1 MAHLESE
8 TVTQLIVMKHKVTTA
23 VVSLVILLGLGL
35 SIWGVNSILPYPA
48 DAIPAPQLGHF
59 TFCSI
64 PMWLQTQDRSV
75 RWLGDCMGELG
86 SPPTEMKLGQGT
98 VFAIG
103 CLPRMCPELIQLS
116 SAASRVVAPQ
126 GEHNGA
132 YYFKAVGIG
141 VATIW
146 AAFHTIGG
154 CSLLA
159 DGVQPSRCPVIKLVV
174 HANG

>member
-1 MAHLESE
+1 
-8 TVTQLIVMKHKVTTA
+8 
-23 VVSLVILLGLGL
+23 
-35 SIWGVNSILPYPA
+35 
-48 DAIPAPQLGHF
+48 
-59 TFCSI
+59 
-64 PMWLQTQDRSV
+64 
-75 RWLGDCMGELG
+75 MGELY
-86 SPPTEMKLGQGT
+86 SPPAEMKVAQGT

-103 CLPRMCPELIQLS
+103 CLPKMCPELIKLS
-116 SAASRVVAPQ
+116 SAASRVVVPQ
-126 GEHNGA
+126 GEHKGA

-174 HANG
+174 HSGN

>member
-1 MAHLESE
+1 MMP
-8 TVTQLIVMKHKVTTA
+8 MKHKVVASVGA
-23 VVSLVILLGLGL
+23 VVVALGLGFG
-35 SIWGVNSILPYPA
+35 IWGATSVLPYPA

-75 RWLGDCMGELG
+75 RWLGDCMGELY
-86 SPPTEMKLGQGT
+86 SPPAEMKLGQGI

-103 CLPRMCPELIQLS
+103 CLPRTCPRHLALS
-116 SAASRVVAPQ
+116 SSAVRIVAPR

-132 YYFKAVGIG
+132 YYFKAVGVG
-141 VATIW
+141 AATIW

-154 CSLLA
+154 CSLST
-159 DGVQPSRCPVIKLVV
+159 DGVQPSRCPAIKLVV
-174 HANG
+174 HANN

>member
-1 MAHLESE
+1 MSKVIMAE
-8 TVTQLIVMKHKVTTA
+8 HKVA
-23 VVSLVILLGLGL
+23 AAIVSAVILLGLGFG
-35 SIWGVNSILPYPA
+35 IWGATSVLPYPA

-75 RWLGDCMGELG
+75 RWLGDCMGELY
-86 SPPTEMKLGQGT
+86 SPPAEMKLGQGI

-103 CLPRMCPELIQLS
+103 CLPRMCPQLLRLS
-116 SAASRVVAPQ
+116 SAAVRVVEPQ

-132 YYFKAVGIG
+132 YYFKAVGVG
-141 VATIW
+141 AATIW

-154 CSLLA
+154 CSLST
-159 DGVQPSRCPVIKLVV
+159 DGVQPSRCPVISLAVR
-174 HANG
+174 ANR